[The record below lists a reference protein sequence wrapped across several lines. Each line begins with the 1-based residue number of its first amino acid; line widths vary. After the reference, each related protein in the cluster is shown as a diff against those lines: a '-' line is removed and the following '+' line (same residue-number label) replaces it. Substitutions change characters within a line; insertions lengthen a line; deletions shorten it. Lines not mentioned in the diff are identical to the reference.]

1 MRLDISKID
10 DRIERLQEIR
20 RIAADPE
27 LASVLLEFIVTDETE
42 APTHAAEPIKPVAE
56 AGGYTRPPTNDA
68 GDSVEELVR
77 EIAGGSALW
86 NKRRT

>member
-10 DRIERLQEIR
+10 NRIERLQEIR
-20 RIAADPE
+20 RIAVDPE
-27 LASVLLEFIVTDETE
+27 LTSVLLEFVVTDETE
-42 APTHAAEPIKPVAE
+42 LPTHPAEPIKAVGE

-77 EIAGGSALW
+77 GITGGSTIW